1 MLICVKSKHGCS
13 SGMMSWNVI
22 VMRLVCKDSNN
33 VDSEIHYFK
42 DGSIPLFC
50 SVDFFGCLQGDI
62 TVHHILSNFMM
73 LLWYCSCGASLYQ
86 LFLLICAHFPHFYLF
101 FSRICAHFLT
111 FAPFFRVSQIS
122 SGFLTTFFKF
132 TFCNRFHSLK
142 GFCLHFPFSA
152 DPRDFPSILRAFCLF
167 FNFIPHT
174 ICLYDLGVVTPK
186 SYRHIVR
193 GCEKKEVFSCFS
205 SLWKKEKFQK
215 KKVGKF
221 EEFEEN

>member
-62 TVHHILSNFMM
+62 TSRPLVWAVHHILSNFMM

-86 LFLLICAHFPHFYLF
+86 LFFFDYFF
-101 FSRICAHFLT
+101 FSSAAVLWSSGLYFTSFRGT
-111 FAPFFRVSQIS
+111 FAQSSALDGLFSQ
-122 SGFLTTFFKF
+122 
-132 TFCNRFHSLK
+132 
-142 GFCLHFPFSA
+142 
-152 DPRDFPSILRAFCLF
+152 
-167 FNFIPHT
+167 
-174 ICLYDLGVVTPK
+174 
-186 SYRHIVR
+186 
-193 GCEKKEVFSCFS
+193 
-205 SLWKKEKFQK
+205 LWLL
-215 KKVGKF
+215 
-221 EEFEEN
+221 

>member
-1 MLICVKSKHGCS
+1 MDMGFLRT
-13 SGMMSWNVI
+13 NF
-22 VMRLVCKDSNN
+22 RALLVRVSQ
-33 VDSEIHYFK
+33 I
-42 DGSIPLFC
+42 
-50 SVDFFGCLQGDI
+50 
-62 TVHHILSNFMM
+62 
-73 LLWYCSCGASLYQ
+73 
-86 LFLLICAHFPHFYLF
+86 FLLTFAPF
-101 FSRICAHFLT
+101 FRVSQIFLLT

-132 TFCNRFHSLK
+132 TFCNRFAVLK
-142 GFCLHFPFSA
+142 GFCLQFPFSA
-152 DPRDFPSILRAFCLF
+152 DPRDFPSILPAFCLF

-205 SLWKKEKFQK
+205 SLWSLWKKEKFQK